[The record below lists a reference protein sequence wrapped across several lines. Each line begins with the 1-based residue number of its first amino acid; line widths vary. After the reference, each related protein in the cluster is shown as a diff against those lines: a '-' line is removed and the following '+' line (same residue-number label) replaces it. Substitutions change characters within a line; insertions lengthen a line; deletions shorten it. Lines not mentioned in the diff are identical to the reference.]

1 MTVLWV
7 VVLLGYLSARHAA
20 HNRDKAGLAMDAM
33 ERIRIDQ
40 TIRSVVD
47 LFGSGK
53 SPFPTA
59 EKAKWTRVTI
69 GDTDGWVR
77 LDSEKKRIAV
87 SAANDGKLRQLVQTL
102 LEETEESLSDKELA
116 LKSGEMVDA
125 LLDWVDEDDLRRLN
139 GAEAD
144 DYLAA
149 GLNYVPSDAP
159 FRTLSEMLLVL
170 GMSESFFWG
179 QPIEALMADLEDM
192 ADEASGLGAV
202 RSVGAS
208 RRTASGGLRS
218 RTPVERT
225 ERTPNFWDAVTVYS
239 KSVHRLTMIGTGNR
253 KGYWMAVVLFE
264 SKGDSPLVLEDIRL
278 HFPSEDWRPGLEDL
292 MQRMGRMKNPPWKRY
307 IAVDR

>member
-1 MTVLWV
+1 VLWI

-20 HNRDKAGLAMDAM
+20 HNRDKAGVAMDAM
-33 ERIRIDQ
+33 ERIRVDQ
-40 TIRSVVD
+40 TVRSIVD
-47 LFGSGK
+47 LFGTGK
-53 SPFPTA
+53 SPIPETQQ
-59 EKAKWTRVTI
+59 AKWMQVSI
-69 GDTDGWVR
+69 GDAEVWVR

-87 SAANDGKLRQLVQTL
+87 SAANDGKLRQLVQSL

-116 LKSGEMVDA
+116 LKGDEIVDA

-179 QPIEALMADLEDM
+179 QPIDALIADLEDM

-202 RSVGAS
+202 RSVGMG
-208 RRTASGGLRS
+208 RRKASGGLRS
-218 RTPVERT
+218 RTQGERT
-225 ERTPNFWDAVTVYS
+225 ERTPDFWDAVTVYS

-253 KGYWMAVVLFE
+253 NGYWMAVVLFE
-264 SKGDSPLVLEDIRL
+264 SKGKSPLILEDIRL
-278 HFPSEDWRPGLEDL
+278 HFPSEDWRPALEGL
-292 MQRMGRMKNPPWKRY
+292 MQRTERMKNPPFKRVV
-307 IAVDR
+307 AVDR